1 MCSRSLCRQLYF
13 LEGVVE
19 SFVHQ
24 AKLVKRYGAAAVV
37 MVLMKMVRQI
47 R

>member
-1 MCSRSLCRQLYF
+1 MCSGRCVVNSISLK
-13 LEGVVE
+13 EGVE